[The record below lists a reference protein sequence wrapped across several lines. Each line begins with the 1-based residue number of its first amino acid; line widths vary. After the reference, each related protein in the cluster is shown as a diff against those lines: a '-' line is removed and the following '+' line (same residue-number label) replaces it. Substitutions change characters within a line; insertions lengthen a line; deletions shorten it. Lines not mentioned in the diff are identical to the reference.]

1 MIFKISNEA
10 NNDLENIWLYTFE
23 TWSIDQA
30 DRYFNLIL
38 DEIEHLS
45 KNPAIGKDVSYI
57 RKEYFRSKVNTHFIF
72 YRVNNEK
79 KEIEIIRILHEQM
92 DIDSHL

>member
-10 NNDLENIWLYTFE
+10 NNDLEKIWLYTFE

-30 DRYFNLIL
+30 DRYMNLIF

-45 KNPAIGKDVSYI
+45 KNPTIGKNVSYI
-57 RKEYFRSKVNTHFIF
+57 RKGYFRSKVNNHFIF
-72 YRVNNEK
+72 YRINNEK

-92 DIDSHL
+92 DFDSHL

>member
-10 NNDLENIWLYTFE
+10 NNDLEKIWLYTFE

-45 KNPAIGKDVSYI
+45 KNPTIGKDVSNI
-57 RKEYFRSKVNTHFIF
+57 RKGYFRSKVNTHFIF
-72 YRVNNEK
+72 YRINNEK

>member
-1 MIFKISNEA
+1 MTFKISNEA
-10 NNDLENIWLYTFE
+10 GNDLENIWLYTFE
-23 TWSIDQA
+23 TWSVEQA
-30 DRYFNLIL
+30 DRYLNLII

-45 KNPAIGKDVSYI
+45 KNPTSGKDVSYI
-57 RKEYFRSKVNTHFIF
+57 RKDYFRSKVNTHFIF
-72 YRVNNEK
+72 YKSNDEK

>member
-10 NNDLENIWLYTFE
+10 NNDLEKIWLYTFE

-45 KNPAIGKDVSYI
+45 KNPTIGKDMGYI
-57 RKEYFRSKVNTHFIF
+57 RKGYFRSKVNTHFIF
-72 YRVNNEK
+72 YRINNEK